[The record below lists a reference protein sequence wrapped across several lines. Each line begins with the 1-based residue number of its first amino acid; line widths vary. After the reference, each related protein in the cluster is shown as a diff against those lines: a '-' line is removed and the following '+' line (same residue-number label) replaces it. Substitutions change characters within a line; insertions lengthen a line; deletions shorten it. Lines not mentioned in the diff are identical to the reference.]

1 MGWFKKKSD
10 PITERAQ
17 ALNEQIANLQQ
28 QIADLSGK
36 LQDAPGEEPPAI
48 EDVSSAPPPP
58 QVGQPRLRSTAL
70 PRSQGVIIHG
80 VNQPAPVPPPQ
91 PPPVSRLEPEPVF
104 EEVPGNPF
112 KGNGDTEPEPEPQ
125 PELGVRK
132 NSFGEMWRRMQNH
145 FKGPPAANPKLV
157 SYLAAGSIQGLRP
170 LRYEKR
176 VARNRVIALVVV
188 LVLILWGIIAVIL
201 GRK

>member
-10 PITERAQ
+10 PITERAR
-17 ALNEQIANLQQ
+17 ALNEQIASLEQ

-36 LQDAPGEEPPAI
+36 LQDAPPEEPPPI
-48 EDVSSAPPPP
+48 EDVASAPPPP

-70 PRSQGVIIHG
+70 PRSQGVIMHG
-80 VNQPAPVPPPQ
+80 GNQPLPVPPP
-91 PPPVSRLEPEPVF
+91 PPARAEPEPVF

-112 KGNGDTEPEPEPQ
+112 KADGDTPPEPEPQ

-145 FKGPPAANPKLV
+145 FRGPPAANPKLV

-201 GRK
+201 GRR